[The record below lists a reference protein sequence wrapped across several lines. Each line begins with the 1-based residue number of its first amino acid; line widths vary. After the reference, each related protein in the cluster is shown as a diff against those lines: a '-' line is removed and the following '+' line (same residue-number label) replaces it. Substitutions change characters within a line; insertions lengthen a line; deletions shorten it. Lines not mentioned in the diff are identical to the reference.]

1 VLAWRREAG
10 EPTTDQPA
18 CQDQQ
23 NIGGIMLYVLLA
35 LIVLWIV
42 AIIPFDRAAK
52 RRANADGRK
61 RARWSDYRRR

>member
-1 VLAWRREAG
+1 
-10 EPTTDQPA
+10 
-18 CQDQQ
+18 
-23 NIGGIMLYVLLA
+23 MLYVLLA